1 MSTALPRAAATPLN
15 QEGSGLMKAVIGLMV
30 ALGLV
35 LATLPSTRA
44 ADGKPNVVP
53 AENFYGDI
61 ARQIGGDDVAVA
73 SVMSN
78 PDQDPHLYE
87 TTPTTVRQIAAAQVV
102 ILNGA
107 DYDPWMDKLLK
118 ASPKPGRTAIVVADL
133 VGKKAGD
140 NPHLWY
146 DPGTMPA
153 AAKALAEAFAK
164 ADPAHRDAYAARLKP
179 FLTSLTAT
187 NERIAAIRG
196 KFAGAPVTASEPV
209 FGYMAGALGLK
220 MRNERFQ
227 LSIMNDT
234 EPSAHDMAAFQDDLK
249 THKVRVMF
257 YNKQA
262 SNKAV
267 QTLVDLA
274 HASKIPVVG
283 VTETAPPNLSYQAWM
298 LGELNDT
305 EKALAGPPS

>member
-1 MSTALPRAAATPLN
+1 
-15 QEGSGLMKAVIGLMV
+15 MKTVIG
-30 ALGLV
+30 AV
-35 LATLPSTRA
+35 LAFGLTLTTAPSTRA
-44 ADGKPNVVP
+44 ADGKVGVVA
-53 AENFYGDI
+53 AENFYGDV
-61 ARQIGGDDVAVA
+61 ARQIGGDDVTVA
-73 SVMSN
+73 SIMSN
-78 PDQDPHLYE
+78 PDQDPHLFE
-87 TTPTTVRQIAAAQVV
+87 TTPGIVKQIAAAQ
-102 ILNGA
+102 IAIFNGA

-164 ADPAHRDAYAARLKP
+164 ADPAHKDGYAARLNTFLASLKP
-179 FLTSLTAT
+179 I
-187 NERIAAIRG
+187 NEKIAAIRG
-196 KFAGAPVTASEPV
+196 KFAGTTVTASEPV
-209 FGYMAGALGLK
+209 FGYMANALGLK

-234 EPSAHDMAAFQDDLK
+234 EPSAHDVAAFQDDLK

-283 VTETAPPNLSYQAWM
+283 VTETAPPGLSYQKWM
-298 LGELNDT
+298 LTQLNEI
-305 EKALAGPPS
+305 EKALAASSS

>member
-1 MSTALPRAAATPLN
+1 
-15 QEGSGLMKAVIGLMV
+15 MKTVIGLML
-30 ALGLV
+30 ALGLI
-35 LATLPSTRA
+35 LTSAPSTRA
-44 ADGKPNVVP
+44 ADVKLSVVA
-53 AENFYGDI
+53 AENFYGDV

-73 SVMSN
+73 SIMSN
-78 PDQDPHLYE
+78 PDQDPHLFE
-87 TTPTTVRQIAAAQVV
+87 TTPSIVRRIAGAQIV

-107 DYDPWMDKLLK
+107 DYDPWMDKLLNV
-118 ASPKPGRTAIVVADL
+118 SPKPGRTAIVVADL

-153 AAKALAEAFAK
+153 AAKALAEAFGK
-164 ADPAHRDAYAARLKP
+164 ADPAHKDGYDARLKT
-179 FLTSLTAT
+179 FLASLKPID
-187 NERIAAIRG
+187 EKIAAIRG
-196 KFAGAPVTASEPV
+196 KFAGATVTASEPV
-209 FGYMAGALGLK
+209 FGYMANALGLK
-220 MRNERFQ
+220 MRNESFQ

-234 EPSAHDMAAFQDDLK
+234 EPSAHDVAAFQDDLK
-249 THKVRVMF
+249 GHKVRVMF

-283 VTETAPPNLSYQAWM
+283 VTETAPPNLSYQEWM

-305 EKALAGPPS
+305 AKALAGPPS